1 MIVYIYKAL
10 LGIVLIPL
18 VPAVYEYA
26 VEIVF
31 PIGEAS
37 AIGYIIAMSS
47 MSSSVFGIVFSV
59 IVKGEKEL

>member
-1 MIVYIYKAL
+1 M
-10 LGIVLIPL
+10 LIPL

-47 MSSSVFGIVFSV
+47 IASFGFGIMFSL
-59 IVKGEKEL
+59 IVKGENKF